1 MDAGQESKGMGM
13 TEPHDNAAME
23 REEIAIRVANFKAT
37 QQKFERERNEFF
49 VTTWGNVR
57 HPESPRLSPERPPF
71 WS

>member
-1 MDAGQESKGMGM
+1 M
-13 TEPHDNAAME
+13 TERHDNAASE

-57 HPESPRLSPERPPF
+57 RSKNPRPSPERPPL
-71 WS
+71 WP